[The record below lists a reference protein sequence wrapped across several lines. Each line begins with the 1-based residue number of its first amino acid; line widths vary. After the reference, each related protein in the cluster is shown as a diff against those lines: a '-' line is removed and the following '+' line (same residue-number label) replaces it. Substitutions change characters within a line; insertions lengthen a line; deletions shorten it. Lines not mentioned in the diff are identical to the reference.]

1 MNAASA
7 RIAARRG
14 PPGTVALKSAIF
26 LIVAATLSGL
36 LLGTVLGR
44 GDQPA
49 TSPVKAPQA
58 IAGGGVRL
66 QLPNGWTRGD
76 AAAIP
81 GFSHPVG
88 LQNEGGLRASVE
100 RLPATSATLLPAAFL
115 NTLANPPLR
124 PDVVEVAGGRQAWR
138 YRVPG
143 GYGSMTVIYAAPTTA
158 GVATVACT
166 SPIDSRDPRACEALA
181 DAVTVPDSRSLAP
194 AASAAFY
201 VRVPSAVSDL
211 RSARA
216 KGLEQLAAATSAKGQ
231 AAAATGL
238 ADAHRAAVAAL
249 APLTSPGD
257 GAPSAT
263 IRSLTATASA
273 YAALASAAHARL
285 PQPYA
290 KASRNVTHA
299 EAILVRTMTAVGAAE
314 DAATRAASAQARE
327 PTAKPATTVAGTASA
342 ATATP
347 AAQADGGA
355 RLLLFA
361 LGGIVMF
368 ALFLVVRSRR

>member
-1 MNAASA
+1 MNAAGA

-14 PPGTVALKSAIF
+14 PPGTVALKSAVF
-26 LIVAATLSGL
+26 LIVAATLGGL

-66 QLPNGWTRGD
+66 QLPNGWTRGN

-211 RSARA
+211 RHARA
-216 KGLEQLAAATSAKGQ
+216 KGLEQLDAATSAKGQ

-238 ADAHRAAVAAL
+238 ADAHRAAAAAL

-263 IRSLTATASA
+263 IRSLAATASA
-273 YAALASAAHARL
+273 YAALASAAQARL

-299 EAILVRTMTAVGAAE
+299 EAVLVRTMTAVEAAE

-327 PTAKPATTVAGTASA
+327 PTAKPATTVAGT
-342 ATATP
+342 TATP

-355 RLLLFA
+355 RLLLLA
-361 LGGIVMF
+361 LGAIVMF

>member
-1 MNAASA
+1 
-7 RIAARRG
+7 
-14 PPGTVALKSAIF
+14 
-26 LIVAATLSGL
+26 
-36 LLGTVLGR
+36 
-44 GDQPA
+44 
-49 TSPVKAPQA
+49 
-58 IAGGGVRL
+58 
-66 QLPNGWTRGD
+66 
-76 AAAIP
+76 
-81 GFSHPVG
+81 
-88 LQNEGGLRASVE
+88 
-100 RLPATSATLLPAAFL
+100 
-115 NTLANPPLR
+115 
-124 PDVVEVAGGRQAWR
+124 VEVAGGRQAGR

-238 ADAHRAAVAAL
+238 ADAHSAAAAVL

-299 EAILVRTMTAVGAAE
+299 EAILVRTMTAVEAAE

-327 PTAKPATTVAGTASA
+327 PTAKPATTVAGT
-342 ATATP
+342 TATP